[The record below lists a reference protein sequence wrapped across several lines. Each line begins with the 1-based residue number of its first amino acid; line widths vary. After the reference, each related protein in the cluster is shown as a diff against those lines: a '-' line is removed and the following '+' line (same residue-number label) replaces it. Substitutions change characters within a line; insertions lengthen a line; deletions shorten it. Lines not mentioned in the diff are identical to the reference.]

1 MSLSETGERL
11 SVRSEKVY
19 ALARI
24 LKAASHPTRLMI
36 LAELTK
42 GIRCVSRI
50 QNLLEVRQG
59 NLSQHLAA
67 LRESGLVASHRDGV
81 FRCYYLT
88 KPGLVK
94 ALLDVLSRDYPTA
107 KVTRE
112 EALRVRIAR
121 QHWA

>member
-1 MSLSETGERL
+1 M
-11 SVRSEKVY
+11 
-19 ALARI
+19 ARI